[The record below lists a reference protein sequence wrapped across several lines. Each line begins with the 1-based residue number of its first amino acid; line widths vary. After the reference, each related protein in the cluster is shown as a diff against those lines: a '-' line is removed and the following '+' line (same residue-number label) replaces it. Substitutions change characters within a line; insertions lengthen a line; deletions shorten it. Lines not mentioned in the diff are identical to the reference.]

1 MTGQPGYA
9 SGVVTNAT
17 HEQVMRQATAERRT
31 LAALLTDAGYQT
43 KAMGK
48 MHFDPVRAC
57 YGFESMTL
65 PIDYLRECEKR
76 GTVRPKVHG
85 AMECE
90 LVPALSTVDTKDSIT
105 TWIADGSIDFL
116 ETRDPLRPF
125 FLWTSFTKPHPPF
138 DPCRDFWDL
147 YDGIPMPEPI
157 YGDWSRD
164 LAAAPQGFLAGS
176 YENTDVHLYS
186 PQQLAN
192 TRRAYYAMITQVDY
206 ALGRLFACLR
216 ENGLD
221 QNTWVIFTSDHGEML
236 GDHHMSQKNLFFEG
250 SAHVPCL
257 ILPPRGRGLPVNRR
271 VDTLAQ
277 LSDIY
282 TTILGIA
289 GVPAPP
295 QAEGIDL
302 RDAYAE
308 RTFYGNSLDVNF
320 CIMRDGFKL
329 VYSACGDHTLLFDMR
344 RDPLEQQDLAKL
356 PAYGDIRRELWE
368 DLLIHTARTRPQALE
383 NGYFRTRPAPEFP
396 GDVDFRWLGFHYKDY
411 RFDVFH

>member
-116 ETRDPLRPF
+116 ETRDPL
-125 FLWTSFTKPHPPF
+125 
-138 DPCRDFWDL
+138 
-147 YDGIPMPEPI
+147 
-157 YGDWSRD
+157 
-164 LAAAPQGFLAGS
+164 
-176 YENTDVHLYS
+176 
-186 PQQLAN
+186 
-192 TRRAYYAMITQVDY
+192 
-206 ALGRLFACLR
+206 
-216 ENGLD
+216 
-221 QNTWVIFTSDHGEML
+221 
-236 GDHHMSQKNLFFEG
+236 
-250 SAHVPCL
+250 
-257 ILPPRGRGLPVNRR
+257 
-271 VDTLAQ
+271 
-277 LSDIY
+277 
-282 TTILGIA
+282 
-289 GVPAPP
+289 
-295 QAEGIDL
+295 
-302 RDAYAE
+302 
-308 RTFYGNSLDVNF
+308 
-320 CIMRDGFKL
+320 
-329 VYSACGDHTLLFDMR
+329 
-344 RDPLEQQDLAKL
+344 EQQDLAKL
-356 PAYGDIRRELWE
+356 PAYADIRRELWE

-396 GDVDFRWLGFHYKDY
+396 RDVDFRWLGFHYKDY